1 MGAMSDSRLF
11 SLHKAGFRP
20 SIDGLFYQSNLG
32 VITKLGIHITPAPKA
47 YTACDLSVP
56 NERDLPQLVELLA
69 DVQRR
74 GVVTNQSPISNVFR
88 QAILSPDDAVK
99 AKLAPH
105 FYPNKTVPES
115 VLDDLKLSYGW

>member
-1 MGAMSDSRLF
+1 
-11 SLHKAGFRP
+11 
-20 SIDGLFYQSNLG
+20 

-47 YTACDLSVP
+47 CIACDLSVP